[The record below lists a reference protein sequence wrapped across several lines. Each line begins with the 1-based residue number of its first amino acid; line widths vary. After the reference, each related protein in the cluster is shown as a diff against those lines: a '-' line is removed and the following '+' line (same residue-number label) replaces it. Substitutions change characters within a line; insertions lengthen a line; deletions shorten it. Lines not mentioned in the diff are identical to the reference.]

1 MIEVFPVA
9 DDPSMVMNELL
20 ISLLFMSF
28 SRISICWFLQGY
40 FCLIAVQFKSFFAE
54 FKAPIGCI
62 GTSDVASTQYR
73 VDVKFI

>member
-20 ISLLFMSF
+20 VSLLFMSC
-28 SRISICWFLQGY
+28 SRLSICWFLQGY

-54 FKAPIGCI
+54 FMASIGCI
-62 GTSDVASTQYR
+62 GTNDVAPTISH
-73 VDVKFI
+73 